1 MPTSLGRREGQMR
14 IARGHR
20 GAGQSGCS
28 QAPLLP
34 HTFCALAAGVT
45 LQTPRGALSV
55 RFLRGGPHLSAL
67 R

>member
-1 MPTSLGRREGQMR
+1 MR

-55 RFLRGGPHLSAL
+55 RFLRGSPHLSAL